1 MNKIIM
7 YIFSAFLTMLSL
19 IGLFMFGRKQGVK
32 EEQADNL
39 KEITK
44 VTDDAKKQ
52 SDKVDAMSNAVV
64 RNRLRKFSK
73 D

>member
-1 MNKIIM
+1 M

-19 IGLFMFGRKQGVK
+19 IGLFVFGRKQGAK

-52 SDKVDAMSNAVV
+52 SDKVDAMPNAVV
-64 RNRLRKFSK
+64 RNKLRKFSK